1 MRINKKIFIMI
12 SAVLIVFLIG
22 YALIPKKYDT
32 VHEIYS
38 ADGILMG
45 GGRCE
50 CLGFKNKPE
59 KTCIGVLYD
68 CRLVK

>member
-1 MRINKKIFIMI
+1 MMVL
-12 SAVLIVFLIG
+12 AVLVVFLVG

-38 ADGILMG
+38 VGGTLMSG
-45 GGRCE
+45 SLCK
-50 CLGFKNKPE
+50 CLGFKNESE
-59 KTCIGVLYD
+59 KTCIGILYS

>member
-1 MRINKKIFIMI
+1 MMAL
-12 SAVLIVFLIG
+12 AVLIVFLVG

-38 ADGILMG
+38 DGILG

-50 CLGFKNKPE
+50 CLGFKNEPE
-59 KTCIGVLYD
+59 KTCIGILYD